1 MWCERVEGL
10 GIFPLDGQMRRML
23 VREIQRDRD
32 IVELQ
37 KCPAFIDIADF
48 DIEIGAIPVQGLP
61 YIGYGNRNVM
71 KSFHEVNFPDERQI
85 PDTLFT
91 FRPRHW
97 ISGSFMGPILKSFR
111 FNRAG

>member
-48 DIEIGAIPVQGLP
+48 DIEIGAIPIQGLP
-61 YIGYGNRNVM
+61 DIGYGNRNLM
-71 KSFHEVNFPDERQI
+71 KSFHEVNLQ
-85 PDTLFT
+85 TKG
-91 FRPRHW
+91 RH
-97 ISGSFMGPILKSFR
+97 IVYVPPASLDLKKFFGLSIEELSL
-111 FNRAG
+111 